1 MFNSAV
7 IYEGKSPYDGAE
19 IMVLA
24 SGIKVPSTN
33 VKTGWMIQIYILRK
47 DIREFKNNFL
57 YYLFYR
63 LVRNFLNKYIEVKI
77 YNFKIL
83 ASNKKNISS
92 HHHQPI
98 CFPNSVFC
106 M

>member
-7 IYEGKSPYDGAE
+7 IHEGKSPYDGAE

-47 DIREFKNNFL
+47 DMPPVEAV
-57 YYLFYR
+57 R
-63 LVRNFLNKYIEVKI
+63 LELDASVCGDCVMRWNKGGGCYAVSYTHLTLPTK
-77 YNFKIL
+77 
-83 ASNKKNISS
+83 A
-92 HHHQPI
+92 
-98 CFPNSVFC
+98 
-106 M
+106 